1 MTLQYSGNLDA
12 GDSDFRY
19 GTTLTF
25 DSGGNNISGGDAVTF
40 DGSGNITRTT
50 ANADDLIGIAANPS
64 DEKGDDKYSVH
75 IAGKVILIQLAS
87 DGTCG
92 EGDLLIPSGTDNGKF
107 NGSAGGLVQAVDEGG
122 SATYNVYTSHPIA
135 LESGG
140 NNDVVLAAMR

>member
-25 DSGGNNISGGDAVTF
+25 DAAGNTVSGGDAVTF

-50 ANADDLIGIAANPS
+50 ANADDFLGVVLGES
-64 DEKGDDKYSVH
+64 DEKSDSKYSVH
-75 IAGKVILIQLAS
+75 VAGKVVAVQLAS
-87 DGTCG
+87 DGTCS

-107 NGSAGGLVQAVDEGG
+107 NGEAGGLVVDTSSGDN
-122 SATYNVYTSHPIA
+122 AYVSHPIA

-140 NNDVVLAAMR
+140 NDEVVLAALR